1 MQNNDHFKFY
11 TGHKNVLG
19 QKCSFFHENLVNKK
33 NIKPCYQTVL
43 QMEYISDS
51 VHWKY
56 NLQM

>member
-11 TGHKNVLG
+11 TGYKNVLG
-19 QKCSFFHENLVNKK
+19 QKCSFFPWEFSKWK
-33 NIKPCYQTVL
+33 DIKPCYQTVL